1 MGVQGPF
8 YGGPVLLWS
17 LIATVFM
24 QYGHRMGNPCQSL
37 LVHGHHMG
45 VNVTCI
51 FSISTTVIERDSSVK
66 LLLLRKIT

>member
-8 YGGPVLLWS
+8 YGGPILSWS

-24 QYGHRMGNPCQSL
+24 QYGHGMGNPCQSP
-37 LVHGHHMG
+37 LVHRRHMG
-45 VNVTCI
+45 VNGTCI

-66 LLLLRKIT
+66 PLLLRKIT